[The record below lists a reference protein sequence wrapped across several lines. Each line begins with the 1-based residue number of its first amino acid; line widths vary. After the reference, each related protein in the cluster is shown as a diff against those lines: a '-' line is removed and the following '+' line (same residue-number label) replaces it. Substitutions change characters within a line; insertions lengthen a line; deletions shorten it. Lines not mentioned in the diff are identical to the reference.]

1 MTEPL
6 DDRCRDC
13 NRILVKRA
21 EWKALGAAERR
32 HRYDTHARIEAR
44 GICARDYNRRVKAGL
59 RALRVRVERALVQG
73 GQTPAIRA
81 AAALTVLFETSVTP
95 PGKAQP

>member
-1 MTEPL
+1 MSTDHAP
-6 DDRCRDC
+6 DRCRDC

-32 HRYDTHARIEAR
+32 RRYDTHARIEAR

-59 RALRVRVERALVQG
+59 PVPDLDYIAYTGGWERVGLILRPTLKEAW
-73 GQTPAIRA
+73 
-81 AAALTVLFETSVTP
+81 
-95 PGKAQP
+95 